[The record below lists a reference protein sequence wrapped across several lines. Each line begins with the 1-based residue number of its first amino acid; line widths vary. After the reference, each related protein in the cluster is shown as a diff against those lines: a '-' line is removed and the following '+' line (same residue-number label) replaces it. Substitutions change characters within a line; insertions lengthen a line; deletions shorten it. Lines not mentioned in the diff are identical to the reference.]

1 MRVINFQDSLGQGID
16 KNLNIL
22 INLIQTI
29 HNSVNLKEIYKVALD
44 SVVELENVDM
54 AMVYLIDEGKYEVV
68 LQGHRNLPEDYVR
81 RAGRIPHPKGV
92 TWKVI
97 NSGKIWNLKDIQKDS
112 DIGPAGKDLRHHGAL
127 GIPIFLEGKAIGV
140 IWFVSYKEHQFNE
153 MEVDLL
159 SSLGNQIALAIARAK
174 YTEELIESQT
184 LLKERN
190 EKLSILSK
198 ISQVVQQS
206 MGMEDLYETFLN
218 VIQTLNFVD
227 LMFVY
232 LKEGKERKE
241 AMLQIYYKSNEK
253 FLNVI
258 GKIRYLKGVSW
269 EVIHRGQLNY
279 YQNASDLPIQAAHIE
294 KAFGRRAP
302 FSVPIELHDQPLGA
316 IHFFS
321 VEGKPFGEQEMDFLL
336 SLGNQLGTAIAKAK
350 MLEEVRHCEESIRE
364 SEQRYHVLAE
374 HRYDLIC
381 ELRADGQFLFVSSK
395 YRSMLGY
402 DPGELVDRNFFENIH
417 PDDQPAVMAE
427 FGRAAKTL
435 SSAQAVFRYRHKS
448 GEWRWLESTGE
459 PFRTVTGEIR
469 GVIASRDITESK
481 RVEEA
486 ILKAHKLRPSDNKVE
501 QKIIKVGIVTIS
513 PLLQEGI
520 CKMLESEADIKVVDV
535 ISNYLEIIPAT
546 EQSGIDVLIVD
557 TALPDMNV
565 KEMVESIL
573 QMNVKTKVLLLLHNL
588 DDELIIEAISLGC
601 SGALTYRSNA
611 EQFAKAIRSVK
622 KEEIWADRRVIT
634 KVVTRLIPLRKGKVK
649 LIKSLFTKRE
659 EEILELI
666 IQGYGNKHTSKK
678 LFMSENTLK
687 SHLTRIFKKLSV
699 NSRLELMSKLHG
711 EVAWK

>member
-1 MRVINFQDSLGQGID
+1 MRVINFQDNLGKGID
-16 KNLNIL
+16 KNLDIL
-22 INLIQTI
+22 IDLIQTI

-54 AMVYLIDEGKYEVV
+54 AMVYLVDEGKYEVV
-68 LQGHRNLPEDYVR
+68 LQGYRNLPEDYVR

-127 GIPIFLEGKAIGV
+127 GIPIFLEEKAIGV

-174 YTEELIESQT
+174 YTEELIESQK

-198 ISQVVQQS
+198 IAQAVHQS
-206 MGMEDLYETFLN
+206 MGLEDLHETFLD

-227 LMFVY
+227 LIFVY

-241 AMLQIYYKSNEK
+241 AILQIYYKSNEK
-253 FLNVI
+253 FLNII
-258 GKIRYLKGVSW
+258 GKIPYLKGVTW
-269 EVIHRGQLNY
+269 EVINRGKLNY

-294 KAFGRRAP
+294 KAFGQRAL
-302 FSVPIELHDQPLGA
+302 FSVPIKLHDQPLGA

-336 SLGNQLGTAIAKAK
+336 SLGNQFGTAIAKAK
-350 MLEEVRHCEESIRE
+350 MLEEVKQGKESIIE

-374 HRYDLIC
+374 HTYDLIC
-381 ELRADGQFLFVSSK
+381 ELSADGQFLFVSSK

-427 FGRAAKTL
+427 FARTAKTL
-435 SSAQAVFRYRHKS
+435 SSGQAIFRHRHKS
-448 GEWRWLESTGE
+448 GEWRWLESTGK
-459 PFRTVTGEIR
+459 PFKTATGEIR
-469 GVIASRDITESK
+469 GVIASRDITDRK
-481 RVEEA
+481 RLEDA
-486 ILKAHKLRPSDNKVE
+486 ILKAQKLRPRDNNVE
-501 QKIIKVGIVTIS
+501 EIIKVGIVTIS
-513 PLLQEGI
+513 TLSREGI
-520 CKMLESEADIKVVDV
+520 CKMLESAADIKVVDV

-546 EQSGIDVLIVD
+546 EQRGIDVLIVD

-565 KEMVESIL
+565 REMLELIL
-573 QMNVKTKVLLLLHNL
+573 QVKVKTKVLLLLQNL

-634 KVVTRLIPLRKGKVK
+634 KVVTRLIPQRKGRLK

-659 EEILELI
+659 EEILQLI

-699 NSRLELMSKLHG
+699 GSRLELMSKLHG
-711 EVAWK
+711 EVGWK